1 MRRLRPLKEF
11 LTLPHF
17 GVFKIRNFE
26 YFFAKINLAQIDLN
40 QLEQKVDNLIHWF
53 DF

>member
-11 LTLPHF
+11 LTLPHL

-26 YFFAKINLAQIDLN
+26 YYFEKINLVQIDLN
-40 QLEQKVDNLIHWF
+40 SLEQKLDKLIQWF